1 MKIILASGSPRR
13 KELLTNMGLSFEIE
27 VSNCEE
33 IVTKKVPEE
42 IVTELSDLKASEVA
56 QRIINTGKYDDF
68 LCIGADTLVFLKD
81 KRLGKPKDEADA
93 FNMIKSLSNNT
104 HHVITGVTVIRVNG
118 DSYDKFSFSE
128 KTEVNVSELS
138 DEEITEYV
146 KTKEPMDKAGG
157 YAIQGLFA
165 KYIDSICGDYSN
177 VVGLPVPKLY
187 RELKSRNWLD

>member
-93 FNMIKSLSNNT
+93 CDMIKSLSNNT
-104 HHVITGVTVIRVNG
+104 HHVITGVTAIRVTG

-187 RELKSRNWLD
+187 SELKSRKWLD